1 MSTQKRTDKSRREFL
16 RELALGSSLL
26 ALSAPWLNAFASD
39 GNEPGE
45 KNNQVSLAVIG
56 TGSRG
61 TQLLSYLIRIRQS
74 ANIRIIALCDTYQ
87 PNLKQA
93 FGLCQQNGFSPNTYA
108 DYKDMLGKENP
119 DGVIIAT
126 PLTEHAQMTVDCLNR
141 GVHTFCEKAMART
154 CDEVK
159 RMYDTHRESG
169 KVLQI
174 GHQRMF
180 NPIYLEGMKRIQEG
194 AIGSIGQMRAYWH
207 RNNNWRRPLP
217 GRNPA
222 LDRQIN
228 WRLYKDLSAGV
239 LTELMTH
246 QLQVAMWVLN
256 KVPESVIGTGSLVYW
271 NDGRTIPD
279 NASLTFSFDNGVQ
292 FIYDSM
298 TSNRKYGLEE
308 QILGSEGTIEFETN
322 RIFTENIPPAPGIRQ
337 LIHDIERGIFEHIP
351 IGGASWVP
359 ETAVKYEGDKLMPED
374 FYEDSQFQ
382 LEAFAGFIRQG
393 SIPERLVREAYY
405 TSIWTLLGETAID
418 EGRKVFLPDEYRIL

>member
-1 MSTQKRTDKSRREFL
+1 MNIQNRTEQSRRNFL

-26 ALSAPWLNAFASD
+26 LLSAPWLKAFAS
-39 GNEPGE
+39 GEKESAE
-45 KNNQVSLAVIG
+45 KNNTVSIAVIG

-61 TQLLSYLIRIRQS
+61 MQLLSYLLRIQQS
-74 ANIRIIALCDTYQ
+74 ANIRMIALCDNYQ
-87 PNLKQA
+87 PNLEQA
-93 FGLCQQNGFSPNTYA
+93 FGLCQKSDVSPKTYA
-108 DYKDMLGKENP
+108 DYREMLANEKP

-126 PLTEHAQMTVDCLNR
+126 PLTEHAFIAVDCMQA
-141 GVHTFCEKAMART
+141 GIHTFCEKAMART
-154 CDEVK
+154 CDDVK
-159 RMYDTHRESG
+159 LMYDAHRETG

-194 AIGSIGQMRAYWH
+194 AIGQIGQMRAYWH

-217 GRNPA
+217 NNNPA
-222 LDRQIN
+222 LERQVN

-246 QLQVAMWVLN
+246 QLQVGMWVLD
-256 KVPESVIGTGSLVYW
+256 KVPESVVGTASQVFW
-271 NDGRTIPD
+271 KDGRTIPD
-279 NASLTFSFDNGVQ
+279 NASLIYSFDNGVQ
-292 FIYDSM
+292 FVYDSM

-322 RIFTENIPPAPGIRQ
+322 RIFSESIPPAPGIRQ
-337 LIHDIERGIFEHIP
+337 LIHSIERGVFEHIP

-359 ETAVKYEGDKLMPED
+359 ETAVKYDGTKLMADD

-393 SIPERLVREAYY
+393 SIPDRMIREAYY

-418 EGRKVFLPDEYRIL
+418 EGRKVFLPEQYRIS